1 MPTRTCGFV
10 FTTTGR
16 PCENHVTDGLLWC
29 RAGHPIATNVV
40 VVAASAVRTPVRRDA
55 TPVGARRNS
64 RPRRLGSRMR
74 RATEL
79 MRQAMASEDSDE
91 IGLRAESVLADVATA
106 STLLGGPEASTAAQ
120 AAVVQR
126 FGRVGALLVLG
137 YEERGRSHRLVAVDS
152 DGTLE
157 PAEGTDPRFET
168 LVRDFA
174 DLDAKALY
182 AILCAIDEDEPAAGD
197 RLGLDAHR
205 WLHATYAVAAR
216 DGTPGAH
223 RAYMCALDRVM
234 RLVRPLIAS

>member
-1 MPTRTCGFV
+1 
-10 FTTTGR
+10 
-16 PCENHVTDGLLWC
+16 
-29 RAGHPIATNVV
+29 
-40 VVAASAVRTPVRRDA
+40 
-55 TPVGARRNS
+55 
-64 RPRRLGSRMR
+64 MR

-137 YEERGRSHRLVAVDS
+137 YEERVRSHRLVPVDS

-174 DLDAKALY
+174 HLDAKALY
-182 AILCAIDEDEPAAGD
+182 AILCEIDEDEPAAGD

-223 RAYMCALDRVM
+223 RAYMSRAGPGHAPGEAAHRVIGGPAPS
-234 RLVRPLIAS
+234 VRGRSPGAYDAGRRTSA